1 MAELASTPT
10 VSSRIRA
17 EPPPPQPGLALGED
31 LKPPPVR
38 LDRAGLARYRV
49 PQADREADIADIF
62 ISYAREDQA
71 VARLYAEA
79 FEAQGF
85 SVWWDAA
92 LRSGE
97 AFDEAIEAALRAAKA
112 VVVLWSPRSVA
123 SRWVR
128 AEATMADRNKTLAP
142 VIIEPCERPI
152 MFELTQTADLSHW
165 SGASDDPDW
174 LSLLAEVRRFVGVR
188 ESPQPEAPAAAPR
201 TATDARPS
209 ILVLPLINMSGD
221 VEQEYFSDGVSE
233 DIITDLGRVSALSV
247 VSRNTAFSY
256 KGKTIAPRHLAAT
269 LGISH
274 VLEGSVRKSGARV
287 RITAQLTDATHDTQV
302 WAERFDRNLDD
313 IFAIQEEIS
322 RAIVGALKV
331 RLAPAEKEALERRPT
346 ANAEAYELYLLA
358 RQFDRTGSE
367 RLKPLIVRIC
377 ERALTLDPDFGQA
390 WVRIAFAEAEAAQRG
405 VPGASQERAFHA
417 AQRAVA
423 VAPNLAEAHAAM
435 AEVLI
440 RGALDLA
447 AAEPFIETALRL
459 DPDCYD
465 AHLCAGYLYLAQ
477 RRWEDSRRH
486 FEAAAALEPSAFRPT
501 GMVCQVYEALGD
513 RENTLA
519 AARRARDRSEK
530 LLAVEPDHGGA
541 LGYLVTALAL
551 LGENERAH
559 EWARRAVLFD
569 PENLRLHY
577 NLACCMVTL
586 GDTQAACDL
595 LDGIIDKVSEGWLRW
610 LSADNDL
617 DPIRDDPR
625 FIAIMARGAAR
636 FSGATP
642 TPASDKP
649 LVNT

>member
-1 MAELASTPT
+1 
-10 VSSRIRA
+10 
-17 EPPPPQPGLALGED
+17 
-31 LKPPPVR
+31 
-38 LDRAGLARYRV
+38 
-49 PQADREADIADIF
+49 
-62 ISYAREDQA
+62 

-79 FEAQGF
+79 FGAQGF

-97 AFDEAIEAALRAAKA
+97 AFDEAIETALRAAKA

-165 SGASDDPDW
+165 TGAPDDPAW
-174 LSLLAEVRRFVGVR
+174 LSLLDEVRRFVGVR
-188 ESPQPEAPAAAPR
+188 EAPQPAAPAAAPR
-201 TATDARPS
+201 AATDARPS

-221 VEQEYFSDGVSE
+221 PEQEYFSDGVSE

-256 KGKTIAPRHLAAT
+256 KGKTIAPRHLAAS

-274 VLEGSVRKSGARV
+274 VLEGSVRKSGTRV

-302 WAERFDRNLDD
+302 WAERFDRTLDD

-322 RAIVGALKV
+322 QAIVGALKLK
-331 RLAPAEKEALERRPT
+331 LAPAEKEALERRPT

-377 ERALTLDPDFGQA
+377 ERAVTLDPDFGQA

-405 VPGASQERAFHA
+405 VPGASQERALEA

-440 RGALDLA
+440 RGDAMDLA
-447 AAEPFIETALRL
+447 AAQPFIETALRL

-465 AHLCAGYLYLAQ
+465 AHLCAGYIYLAQ
-477 RRWEDSRRH
+477 HRWEESRLH
-486 FEAAAALEPSAFRPT
+486 FEAAAALDTSAFRPA

-513 RENTLA
+513 RENLLA

-541 LGYLVTALAL
+541 LGYLVTALSL
-551 LGENERAH
+551 LGETERAH

-569 PENLRLHY
+569 PDNIRLHY
-577 NLACCMVTL
+577 NLACSMVTL
-586 GDTQAACDL
+586 GDPQAACDL
-595 LDGIIDKVSEGWLRW
+595 LDGIIDKVSAGYLRW
-610 LSADNDL
+610 MAADSDL
-617 DPIRDDPR
+617 DPIRSDPR

-642 TPASDKP
+642 ALAPDTKP